1 MGQKVN
7 PIGFRLGVSRDWDS
21 RWFARGSKRKTGAY
35 GEQVLEDLKIRSYLE
50 SVLENAELSRI
61 EIEKA
66 GDNVRVIL
74 RSGRPGVIIGKRGQ
88 EIDSLRLALANKLHK
103 KNIDIS
109 VQEIKQPE
117 LDATLVARNIAAQL
131 VKRASYKKAMKRA
144 ADSAIRAGARGVKI
158 RCAGRLQ
165 GAEIARDEWAIIGSV
180 PLHTLRSDIDYAL
193 AEAQTTFGVIGVQV
207 WICKGESSRH
217 ARGNQSMRD

>member
-7 PIGFRLGVSRDWDS
+7 PIGFRVGVYRDWDS
-21 RWFARGSKRKTGAY
+21 RWFARDSY
-35 GEQVLEDLKIRSYLE
+35 GKQVLEDIKIRKYLE
-50 SVLENAELSRI
+50 SVLENAEISRI

-88 EIDSLRLALANKLHK
+88 EIESLRNELASRLNK
-103 KNIDIS
+103 KNIDIA
-109 VQEIKQPE
+109 VQEVKQPE
-117 LDATLVARNIAAQL
+117 LDAVLVAKNIAAQL

-144 ADSAIRAGARGVKI
+144 ADSAIRAGAKGIKI
-158 RCAGRLQ
+158 CCAGRLQ
-165 GAEIARDEWAIIGSV
+165 GAEIARDEWAIVGSV

-193 AEAQTTFGVIGVQV
+193 AEALTTFGVIGVRV
-207 WICKGESSRH
+207 WICKGEYRR
-217 ARGNQSMRD
+217 A

>member
-7 PIGFRLGVSRDWDS
+7 PVGFRVGVYRDWDS
-21 RWFARGSKRKTGAY
+21 RWFARDSY
-35 GEQVLEDLKIRSYLE
+35 GKQVLEDIEIRKYLE
-50 SVLENAELSRI
+50 SSLENAEISRI

-88 EIDSLRLALANKLHK
+88 EIESLRSELGSRLNK

-109 VQEIKQPE
+109 VQEVKQPE
-117 LDATLVARNIAAQL
+117 LDAVLVAKNIASQL

-144 ADSAIRAGARGVKI
+144 AESAMRAGAKGIKI
-158 RCAGRLQ
+158 CCAGRLQ
-165 GAEIARDEWAIIGSV
+165 GAEIARDEWVIIGSV

-193 AEAQTTFGVIGVQV
+193 AEAHTTYGVIGVQV
-207 WICKGESSRH
+207 WICKGDYRR
-217 ARGNQSMRD
+217 A